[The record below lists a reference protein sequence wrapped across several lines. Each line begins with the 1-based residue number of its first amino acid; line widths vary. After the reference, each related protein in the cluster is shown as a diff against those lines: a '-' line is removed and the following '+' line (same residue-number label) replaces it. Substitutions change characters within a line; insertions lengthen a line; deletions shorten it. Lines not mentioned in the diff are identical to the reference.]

1 VRISDIIPVI
11 PRAALTVAVG
21 IEVGVEVGVEVG
33 IEVGIEVGY
42 RSSRWIVRRLA
53 GED

>member
-1 VRISDIIPVI
+1 VRISDIIPAI

-33 IEVGIEVGY
+33 IEVGY
-42 RSSRWIVRRLA
+42 RSIGWSACRLA

>member
-1 VRISDIIPVI
+1 MRISDIIPVI

-33 IEVGIEVGY
+33 IEVGY
-42 RSSRWIVRRLA
+42 RSLGWSICRLA

>member
-33 IEVGIEVGY
+33 IEVGY
-42 RSSRWIVRRLA
+42 RSLGWSICRLA

>member
-1 VRISDIIPVI
+1 MRISDIIPVI

-33 IEVGIEVGY
+33 IEVGY
-42 RSSRWIVRRLA
+42 RSFRWIVRRLA